1 MECKY
6 LVGAANQHEMDLEG
20 AGAQSLQECPV
31 LTDHHVQGIKYSRV
45 CQLIWW
51 RYEFFIY

>member
-6 LVGAANQHEMDLEG
+6 LVGAANQHKIYLEG
-20 AGAQSLQECPV
+20 AGAQCLLECTV
-31 LTDHHVQGIKYSRV
+31 LTDRHVQGINYSRV